1 MAKYYVESGTLKLV
15 IQADDPFQASL
26 WAVSRALQQ
35 VMLSAGQNQE
45 RSQQIHREKPPDT
58 EFLVLGRDFRVNE
71 VGFGHDLC
79 KCIETADLVAQWG
92 QLMAT
97 LNRIENKCPA

>member
-15 IQADDPFQASL
+15 IQADDPLQASL

-35 VMLSAGQNQE
+35 VILSPRQDSEQ
-45 RSQQIHREKPPDT
+45 SQQGSREKPPDT

-71 VGFGHDLC
+71 FGFGHDRC
-79 KCIETADLVAQWG
+79 TTIETADLVTQWG
-92 QLMAT
+92 QLMTT
-97 LNRIENKCPA
+97 LNRIEKKCPA

>member
-15 IQADDPFQASL
+15 IQADDPLQASL
-26 WAVSRALQQ
+26 WAVSRALHQVILTPQQ
-35 VMLSAGQNQE
+35 DSAQSPYGP
-45 RSQQIHREKPPDT
+45 RKKPPDT

-71 VGFGHDLC
+71 FGFGNDRC
-79 KCIETADLVAQWG
+79 TTIETADLVTQWG

-97 LNRIENKCPA
+97 LNRIEKKCPA